1 MAKYE
6 FWGIGSRNGEKTQI
20 IFLFDDEKLESV
32 TVNGVN
38 IPPEVAKKIYR
49 LHEDHAPG
57 YVPHPKTPSVRWN
70 AVSFLDWDAFDDV
83 PALGGDAGDFDFPD
97 DEYRKDVV
105 Y

>member
-6 FWGIGSRNGEKTQI
+6 FWGIGTRNGERTQI
-20 IFLFDDEKLESV
+20 IFAFNGDKLDSV
-32 TVNGVN
+32 SVDGR
-38 IPPEVAKKIYR
+38 EVPVELAIALYQ
-49 LHEDHAPG
+49 LDEDHAPG

-70 AVSFLDWDAFDDV
+70 AVSFLDWDAFDDD

-97 DEYRKDVV
+97 DEYREDVV